1 MESKVED
8 LSLPNAVVQRI
19 IKEAV
24 PPGTIVAKDA
34 RLAISRVRLYIKV
47 LDPSIFHKFI
57 RNPQNLSG
65 FKNFMR
71 WLFFGISHPTMKKF
85 CLDLFFIII

>member
-47 LDPSIFHKFI
+47 
-57 RNPQNLSG
+57 
-65 FKNFMR
+65 
-71 WLFFGISHPTMKKF
+71 
-85 CLDLFFIII
+85 